1 MRPKQPRRPVR
12 LDPRAL
18 AAAPELASLA
28 IVEAALIA
36 ALVALRV
43 EHPTLDDLAEPQEPP
58 SLHRA
63 RSLVASAAVL
73 AVSLRR
79 YRVAVLAALRPRPAP
94 ASASGAP
101 PF

>member
-1 MRPKQPRRPVR
+1 MR

-28 IVEAALIA
+28 IVEAALSA

-58 SLHRA
+58 SLQRA
-63 RSLVASAAVL
+63 RRLVASAAVL

-94 ASASGAP
+94 ASGAP

>member
-1 MRPKQPRRPVR
+1 LSRPRPQR
-12 LDPRAL
+12 SPPLDPQAL
-18 AAAPELASLA
+18 AEAPELASLA
-28 IVEAALIA
+28 IVEGALRT

-63 RSLVASAAVL
+63 RRLVASAAAL
-73 AVSLRR
+73 AVALRR

-94 ASASGAP
+94 ASGAS

>member
-1 MRPKQPRRPVR
+1 LRPKQPRRPVR

-28 IVEAALIA
+28 IVEAALAA

-58 SLHRA
+58 SLQRA

-79 YRVAVLAALRPRPAP
+79 YRVAVLAALRPPPAP
-94 ASASGAP
+94 ASGAP